1 MKNIFTIFFKEMRRI
16 FTDKRMLL
24 ALFVPGIMIFII
36 YTLMG
41 NLMNSQ
47 LFNTKI
53 NDTTYKIVY
62 TDNYSSNTDSLPKLI
77 SYFDLYLESAKDD
90 VEKGNK
96 VEKTIISS
104 AEVDDFKQKL
114 IDDEYHILIEFTD
127 NFENNIGSSLERN
140 NVSLFYNGSNE
151 VSSYLYGLFNQMI
164 PEVYND
170 YTVNVDSTGLPVNP
184 NLVEDDFILKK
195 VMAFVLPMVTISLL
209 YSTILTLVPETISGE
224 KERGTLSILLLTP
237 VKRSNIVLGKVL
249 ALTVAAVAAGSVS
262 FIGLLTSLPKMVG
275 GMTLSISFLNM
286 LLLFLLITSTLVLLV
301 TFGTMVS
308 CFAKTIKE
316 ASSYLGPFTM
326 VFITLAILPGLLG
339 MNNIGYAFVP
349 IINLCVCMSN
359 IVSFGTV
366 AAEFLLLTI
375 LTNILFTALI
385 VYITTILFKKERV
398 VIG

>member
-62 TDNYSSNTDSLPKLI
+62 TDNYSSNTDSLPKLL

-366 AAEFLLLTI
+366 AAEFLLVTI

>member
-53 NDTTYKIVY
+53 NDATYKIVY